1 MMEQLQQIDSI
12 TDLQEQLDNVEKE
25 YNQAQQAAFTKQAQ
39 LSDLQAQQQQRTSSD
54 QFLALQQELANEQ
67 TMLNDQFG
75 EYLAERL
82 TVDWINRALQ
92 AASQNRFPKM
102 QKIATQYFTRL
113 TQNNYIDIQFVKD
126 DLSLVQKYGH
136 KFGVSELSTGTQEQ
150 LYVALRLALSQVI
163 ADIVS
168 VPLLIDDGFVN
179 FDDDRRA
186 IMLDI
191 LQEIAQQQQIFYF
204 TTAFSEPH
212 VKQMIAL

>member
-1 MMEQLQQIDSI
+1 
-12 TDLQEQLDNVEKE
+12 
-25 YNQAQQAAFTKQAQ
+25 
-39 LSDLQAQQQQRTSSD
+39 
-54 QFLALQQELANEQ
+54 
-67 TMLNDQFG
+67 MLNYQFG

-102 QKIATQYFTRL
+102 QKIAAQYFTRL

-126 DLSLVQKYGH
+126 DLSLVQKDGH